1 MNFYTAKE
9 LIPAEEFV
17 MALKILLCFI
27 NRLAVGGEEEIC

>member
-1 MNFYTAKE
+1 VNFDAAKE

-17 MALKILLCFI
+17 MALKILLCFV